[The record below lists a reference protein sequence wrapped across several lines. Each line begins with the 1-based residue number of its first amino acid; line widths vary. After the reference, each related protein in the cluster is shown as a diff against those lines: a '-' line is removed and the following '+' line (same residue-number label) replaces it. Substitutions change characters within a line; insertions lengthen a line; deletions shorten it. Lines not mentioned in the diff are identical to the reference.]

1 MTHSDYINAVGQAN
15 YYSHMYYVASAPV
28 VSDAEFDALVAQ
40 IEQYERLNPSHILP
54 DSPTQQVGSDLNG
67 NGRIAHRTPMLSCQK
82 AQDIEKVA
90 SWITKTNQRMNVL
103 TGDNHYTGGYKLV
116 AMWKYDGISCSL
128 VYQDGQL
135 ISAATRGDGRVGQD
149 ITAHALCIPSI
160 PQQLRETGAT
170 FSLKGRI
177 EVRGEIVCSKRNLQ
191 LLSTRYTDCRTAASS
206 LCNQSVPD
214 AIDLAMLDF
223 IPWDAYIDDAIS
235 CQIQFSC
242 TPLGYPWHK
251 FDFLHRLCFIHR
263 PETLSAHSFDEAK
276 RIISDFESRRA
287 DFEFPVDGVVFRIM
301 HDDYFRALGATSHHP
316 HGSIAY
322 KFAPAKTQTVCR
334 RVEVTIGK
342 TGKRTP
348 VAYFDSVTILG
359 REVHSASLYSEKS
372 AADLGIYP
380 GATIEVGLS
389 NDITPKVYRVIAPAQ
404 HQASTVSPDST
415 IPSASQQSSVGD
427 KVTEN
432 DPFAGID
439 FPGEETPVAHDLFA
453 ATPVDDSVLGD
464 SVAEEEEEPWLAPSL
479 FSEEPATVSDAPATV
494 PDASPSG
501 STAPTVLGDSVA
513 ENETPSH
520 SHHRTAAILGT
531 VVCAALL
538 CCVGAVAMAA
548 AVFFVPILAGTLRV

>member
-1 MTHSDYINAVGQAN
+1 MTHSDYINAVGRAN

-28 VSDAEFDALVAQ
+28 VSDADFDALVAQ
-40 IEQYERLNPSHILP
+40 IEQYEQQHPEDILP

-67 NGRIAHRTPMLSCQK
+67 NGRIAHRAPMLSCQK

-90 SWITKTNQRMNVL
+90 SWINKTNQRMNAL

-170 FSLKGRI
+170 YSLAGRI
-177 EVRGEIVCSKRNLQ
+177 EVRGEIVCSKHNLH
-191 LLSTRYTDCRTAASS
+191 LLSTRYTDCRTAASA

-235 CQIQFSC
+235 SQIQFSC

-263 PETLSAHSFDEAK
+263 PEVWTAHTIDDVQQLLEKREAERTAFD
-276 RIISDFESRRA
+276 
-287 DFEFPVDGVVFRIM
+287 FPVDGIVLRIM
-301 HDDYFRALGATSHHP
+301 HDDYFRALGATAHHP

-322 KFAPAKTQTVCR
+322 KFAPAKAVTTCR
-334 RVEVTIGK
+334 RIEVTVGK

-348 VAYFDSVTILG
+348 VAYFDSVILLD
-359 REVHSASLYSEKS
+359 REVHSASLYSEKT
-372 AADLGIYP
+372 ANDLGIYP

-389 NDITPKVYRVIAPAQ
+389 NDITPKVFRVIA
-404 HQASTVSPDST
+404 
-415 IPSASQQSSVGD
+415 SASAPVSSVGD
-427 KVTEN
+427 GSTVAPSQPLSAGVGDNVTEN
-432 DPFAGID
+432 NPLSSASDEASADCPVCGDTIATD
-439 FPGEETPVAHDLFA
+439 DEDEEA
-453 ATPVDDSVLGD
+453 
-464 SVAEEEEEPWLAPSL
+464 WLAPSL
-479 FSEEPATVSDAPATV
+479 FSDEAPAPAAPAASDEEAAPATALGGSPTEEPATPHHSTTSAVLATV
-494 PDASPSG
+494 ACAAVLCCFG
-501 STAPTVLGDSVA
+501 AVVLG
-513 ENETPSH
+513 
-520 SHHRTAAILGT
+520 
-531 VVCAALL
+531 
-538 CCVGAVAMAA
+538 A
-548 AVFFVPILAGTLRV
+548 AVFCLPLIAGTLRV